1 MKKIVTIGGGTGM
14 YMLLSGLKKYDVE
27 LSVIV
32 SMMDSGGSTGRLRD
46 QLGVLPPGD
55 VRQCLVALSEA
66 SDLWRQLFLYRFENG
81 DLQGHNFG
89 NIFISALEKIIP
101 DYQKVIDTASF
112 ILKTKGQVIPVTHD
126 NVHLSV
132 QYEDGETI
140 EKESAI
146 DTATH
151 KLDRIVNAFL
161 IPRATANK
169 KALTSLLDGDYII
182 LGPGDLY
189 TSLIANLLVD
199 GVSEAIIQSSA
210 RVILIMNLMTKKG
223 QTTHYTASDHIE
235 DIEKYMKKKVDI
247 VLMNEQKIS
256 DDMMNYYMKSDE
268 RQVQDDLQKMKNRYS
283 FHYASL
289 ISNAL
294 HKQLKNDYAVRSL
307 VRHDSEKLAEAI
319 QNIITR

>member
-1 MKKIVTIGGGTGM
+1 M
-14 YMLLSGLKKYDVE
+14 
-27 LSVIV
+27 
-32 SMMDSGGSTGRLRD
+32 
-46 QLGVLPPGD
+46 
-55 VRQCLVALSEA
+55 
-66 SDLWRQLFLYRFENG
+66 
-81 DLQGHNFG
+81 
-89 NIFISALEKIIP
+89 
-101 DYQKVIDTASF
+101 IDTASF